1 MYLTIQAE
9 INTLKIGADEALM
22 DCLNQLHGQLQ
33 RAVDAYWTREE
44 LEELIIGKQNMLDS
58 GVVEEDSIL
67 WQQIREIQ
75 MKIIDTFGGWYDE
88 AWT

>member
-1 MYLTIQAE
+1 MFNTIQAE

-22 DCLNQLHGQLQ
+22 DCLNQLHEQLQ

-44 LEELIIGKQNMLDS
+44 LKRLILGEDVLML
-58 GVVEEDSIL
+58 GAVECDTGL

-75 MKIIDTFGGWYDE
+75 MEIIDTFGGWYDE
-88 AWT
+88 AWA